1 MKKRKA
7 PLRKCISC
15 SEMKQKKELLR
26 IVCNKAGEITID
38 KTGKKDGR
46 GAYVC
51 YSTSCFE
58 QTKKKK
64 ALNRVF
70 KKQVSDEV
78 YSKLELEIK
87 EYEG

>member
-7 PLRKCISC
+7 PLRKCVSC
-15 SEMKQKKELLR
+15 NEMKHKKELLR
-26 IVCNKAGEITID
+26 IVCNKLGEVTID

-51 YSTSCFE
+51 YSNACFE
-58 QTKKKK
+58 KARKTK

-70 KKQVSDEV
+70 KKQVSEEV
-78 YSKLELEIK
+78 YNHLELEIK
-87 EYEG
+87 ENER